1 MTDEQLNNKMTTLDL
16 KKLTSCGSDW
26 ESNQYK
32 VLIKAKEW
40 LLNFHKNKLFPS
52 IEEAIQLNLALE
64 DLLRENIECKLWFD
78 NEIKGRKINERIV
91 VYEKAHQVGNQ
102 LDKLLNFINW
112 ALQLNRPVLEE
123 GRIIKNFVEDS
134 LSIRRISKVEKN
146 YHGKGYFSVPDNKNE
161 ILNIYLYEIMW
172 DWSQESLYQRIHSN
186 LVKSIRFD
194 TFEKNIEEL
203 ILSFVYSTRD
213 LHEPVTY
220 IIETDLDFP
229 FQETIYP
236 IAEEKLLKHLCS

>member
-1 MTDEQLNNKMTTLDL
+1 MTDKQLNTKMTTLDL

-78 NEIKGRKINERIV
+78 NEIKGRKINECVV

-123 GRIIKNFVEDS
+123 GRIIKNFVEDNLS
-134 LSIRRISKVEKN
+134 LKRISRVEKN

-161 ILNIYLYEIMW
+161 VLNIYLYEIMW
-172 DWSQESLYQRIHSN
+172 DWSQESLYQRINST
-186 LVKSIRFD
+186 LVKSVRFQ
-194 TFEKNIEEL
+194 TIKNPIEEL
-203 ILSFVYSTRD
+203 ILNFIYSSQD
-213 LHEPVTY
+213 LHDPVTY